1 MPTRA
6 DFEAAI
12 PNVKIE
18 VNGQFGSGKTT
29 FALTFPRVYYIG
41 TEPEGLEILRAPDG
55 RHLLNNLVEYEQL
68 YIDPDSG
75 KDAIKEFVEE
85 RSGLLYKAVARA
97 RQMAQAGKVDT
108 LVIDN
113 LTYVSLLFWEYMTR
127 YKANDYLTDK
137 GLVNK
142 LQMYGGLKS
151 WLFRFIIAEVI
162 PFKGN
167 VVVTCHLKSESEEKM
182 KKKKDASVDLVPNI
196 LGGFRDECEGLFAAS
211 LYLERKSATKP
222 DAAGKPVTTTRY
234 VCYTQQQMALG
245 SKILAKNRYG
255 LPPIL
260 ENASYAT
267 IMAHIKSSK
276 PAVEPVPV
284 LTTN

>member
-1 MPTRA
+1 
-6 DFEAAI
+6 
-12 PNVKIE
+12 
-18 VNGQFGSGKTT
+18 
-29 FALTFPRVYYIG
+29 
-41 TEPEGLEILRAPDG
+41 
-55 RHLLNNLVEYEQL
+55 
-68 YIDPDSG
+68 
-75 KDAIKEFVEE
+75 
-85 RSGLLYKAVARA
+85 
-97 RQMAQAGKVDT
+97 
-108 LVIDN
+108 
-113 LTYVSLLFWEYMTR
+113 
-127 YKANDYLTDK
+127 
-137 GLVNK
+137 
-142 LQMYGGLKS
+142 
-151 WLFRFIIAEVI
+151 
-162 PFKGN
+162 
-167 VVVTCHLKSESEEKM
+167 
-182 KKKKDASVDLVPNI
+182 VPNI

>member
-6 DFEAAI
+6 DFEAAV

-29 FALTFPRVYYIG
+29 FALTFPRIYYIG

-68 YIDPDSG
+68 YVDPDLP
-75 KDAIKEFVEE
+75 KDSIKEFVEE
-85 RSGLLYKAVARA
+85 RNGLLYKAVGRA
-97 RQMAQAGKVDT
+97 REMAKKGLVNT

-113 LTYVSLLFWEYMTR
+113 LTYISLLFWEYMTR

-167 VVVTCHLKSESEEKM
+167 VVVTCHLKSESEEKL

-260 ENASYAT
+260 ENASYQS
-267 IMAHIKSSK
+267 IMDHIKSSK
-276 PAVEPVPV
+276 SAVEPVPV
-284 LTTN
+284 LTN